1 MGLSEVLGI
10 EEAARARVDELL
22 AERAHESCESAS
34 VPSAEH
40 IPRCAASSA
49 RKREALSAVPAE
61 EPAAS

>member
-10 EEAARARVDELL
+10 EEAARA
-22 AERAHESCESAS
+22 
-34 VPSAEH
+34 
-40 IPRCAASSA
+40 ASSP